1 MTEPTSLPARDN
13 TQEVCSGCG
22 APLQSVHEQAPGYL
36 PVAARD
42 RAQPVCRRCFRI
54 RHYGEFSP
62 VAVGPEAY
70 AREVARISRQ
80 PGLVLYLLDAF
91 DLQGS
96 LIPALSRYIGAAP
109 VQAVVNKA
117 DLLPTDLATPS
128 FSQWVRRALAAT
140 GVQVQGVRLVS
151 GRTGQGVAQLAEW
164 LEHSGISRVYAV
176 GMANVGKST
185 LLNRLLHRWTERSP
199 LTESKVPGTTLGT
212 VALDVTLPSGRR
224 LTVIDTPGLMRMR
237 RAVDVL
243 CPRCLKAAVPDDPL
257 HPRVYQLD
265 PGQSL
270 WLGGFARLDFVAGEH
285 QPVVVYVSN
294 RLVVHRTK
302 LSRAEVI
309 GQDRA
314 DEVLRVPCAACRVRL
329 GELQPQ
335 TVGAGRY
342 RGTPQAGPVWSVGA
356 KGADLVLA
364 GLGWLTLQGKD
375 FSGRLW
381 TPATIEVA
389 VRPRL
394 LGQLTHRL

>member
-1 MTEPTSLPARDN
+1 
-13 TQEVCSGCG
+13 C
-22 APLQSVHEQAPGYL
+22 H
-36 PVAARD
+36 
-42 RAQPVCRRCFRI
+42 RI
-54 RHYGEFSP
+54 RHYGEIAP
-62 VAVGPEAY
+62 VTVGPEAY

-96 LIPALSRYIGAAP
+96 LIPGLGRYIGSAP

-117 DLLPTDLATPS
+117 DLLPTDLAAPS
-128 FSQWVRRALAAT
+128 FTQWVRHTLAAT
-140 GVQVQGVRLVS
+140 GVPVQAVRLVS

-164 LEHSGISRVYAV
+164 LEHCGASRVYAV

-185 LLNRLLHRWTERSP
+185 LLNRLLQRWTERAP

-212 VALDVTLPSGRR
+212 VELDVSLPGGRR
-224 LTVIDTPGLMRMR
+224 LTVIDTPGLVRLR

-257 HPRVYQLD
+257 RPRVYQLD
-265 PGQSL
+265 PEQSL

-302 LSRAEVI
+302 LYRAEVI
-309 GQDRA
+309 GRERA
-314 DEVLRVPCAACRVRL
+314 DAVLRVPCEECRARL
-329 GELQPQ
+329 GELRPQ

-342 RGTPQAGPVWSVGA
+342 RGTRHAGPVWSVGG

-364 GLGWLTLQGKD
+364 GLGWVTLQGKD

-381 TPATIEVA
+381 TPPTVEVA

-394 LGQLTHRL
+394 LGQLSHRL